1 MMEPQK
7 KIKILIVEDHPLY
20 RVGIHMSLSYSG
32 LNAVVLSEAE
42 NRRQAV
48 EYIVHHAEEI
58 DLILLD
64 YFLPDGNGLDV
75 IRVSKNYCP
84 NAKIILLSGEIHNPT
99 VVKLT
104 ENEVDGYIG
113 KDVSPAEL
121 KVRIEALFAYPNRV
135 ADNPL
140 NNTKSK
146 FDDILSEREIE
157 IIRLCASGLT
167 AQQIA
172 DKLKLSRRTVEA
184 HKSNIFGKLDCK
196 STAELVQYAFRN
208 GLID

>member
-1 MMEPQK
+1 MIEPHK
-7 KIKILIVEDHPLY
+7 KIRILIVEDHPLY
-20 RVGIHMSLSYSG
+20 RVGIRMSLSYSG
-32 LNAVVLSEAE
+32 LNAVVLSETE
-42 NRRQAV
+42 NMRQAV

-84 NAKIILLSGEIHNPT
+84 NAKIILLSGEIHNPS

-113 KDVSPAEL
+113 KDVSPEEL